1 MAGQDFATL
10 VEAGLLRD
18 VEQITVEAYLAANPG
33 ASRPDAYHWLRY
45 EDPDP
50 IARLADGV
58 RKLGGEGAAFD
69 AKAVEKACAKAS
81 KRGYSN

>member
-45 EDPDP
+45 EDPEP

-58 RKLGGEGAAFD
+58 RKLAADGAAFD
-69 AKAVEKACAKAS
+69 ATAVEKACAKAS